1 MRLTGT
7 MRIELTDVN
16 TGEVTAVMEEN
27 MVTDAVNHILGLNPM
42 GVFYE
47 IMLGQTGS
55 NASCHFTPSI
65 PVSYTHLDVY
75 KRQILCST

>member
-1 MRLTGT
+1 MKLAGN

-16 TGEVTAVMEEN
+16 TGEVETVAEEN

-47 IMLGQTGS
+47 AGTALTGL
-55 NASCHFTPSI
+55 NGTGACFPS
-65 PVSYTHLDVY
+65 VRT
-75 KRQILCST
+75 